1 MKMIEQ
7 KSLNYIF
14 IKSDY
19 SQNIRRV
26 RESRQELRKF
36 LREVKKNDPAAVVS
50 LQYDKLFVNHRCY
63 VYNTAEGKVVEHT
76 VGYHL
81 FCL

>member
-1 MKMIEQ
+1 M
-7 KSLNYIF
+7 
-14 IKSDY
+14 
-19 SQNIRRV
+19 

-50 LQYDKLFVNHRCY
+50 LQYDKLFVKHRCY

-76 VGYHL
+76 VGIISSVSDIL
-81 FCL
+81 KL